1 MAKILHIEDD
11 PDNQFIYRAILEQ
24 EGHQV
29 ETISDGVEAIER
41 LKSPIDHDLIF
52 LDIMLP
58 KSHGVEVLRFLRRDA
73 PLENRSKRVIILT
86 NLENPD
92 IKHEAEVLGI
102 ERYMI
107 KANIDPRELL
117 DVVSGSE

>member
-24 EGHQV
+24 EGHEV
-29 ETISDGVEAIER
+29 ETISDGVEAIEK
-41 LKSPIDHDLIF
+41 LKSPIDHDVIF

-58 KSHGVEVLRFLRRDA
+58 KSHGVEVLLYLRRDGA
-73 PLENRSKRVIILT
+73 LENRSKRVIMLT

-92 IKHEAEVLGI
+92 VKHEAEELGI
-102 ERYMI
+102 EKYLI

-117 DVVSGSE
+117 DCVWGS